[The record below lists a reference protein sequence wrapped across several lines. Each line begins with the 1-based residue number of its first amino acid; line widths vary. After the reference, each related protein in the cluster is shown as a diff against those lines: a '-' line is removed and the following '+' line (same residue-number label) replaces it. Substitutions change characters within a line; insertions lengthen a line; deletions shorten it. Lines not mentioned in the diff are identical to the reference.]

1 MWEMLISHY
10 KTWYSGHLGHSD
22 LRCELFLW
30 ITFVKIVFTIPLPI
44 ADSSHFIRNKCS

>member
-30 ITFVKIVFTIPLPI
+30 ITLVKI
-44 ADSSHFIRNKCS
+44 DSSHFIRNKCS